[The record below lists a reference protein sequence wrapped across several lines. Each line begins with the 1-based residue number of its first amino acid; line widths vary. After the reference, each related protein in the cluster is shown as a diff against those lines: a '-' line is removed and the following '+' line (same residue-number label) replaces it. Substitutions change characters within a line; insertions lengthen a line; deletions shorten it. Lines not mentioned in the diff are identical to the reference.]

1 MIRTAVIKEDLKLY
15 QDVSIDKLKDENIS
29 WCWVDI
35 ENPSEDEE
43 KVLVDIFGFHKLAIE
58 DALQIHHRPKL
69 DHYDGYDFFILNALN
84 DETLLSETVGIFIL
98 ERFIVSVRRENCNE
112 IDEAWDKFIYNENK
126 WNKGPAYIKYLILDK
141 IVDELFP
148 AIQEIEDKL
157 NSIDNNEDKKSV
169 NQIID
174 EIFSIRNDLLKLR
187 RLVTSMRDLLYRMLN
202 SERLSWIREQKIYF
216 QDIYDHLLK
225 LSDMIEE
232 SREITADIRDNYIST
247 NSNKMNINM
256 MVLTVIS
263 TIFIPLTFIVGVY
276 GMNFENIPELKWKYG
291 YFVIWAIMALIGV
304 FMFLWFKRKGWFDI
318 DK

>member
-15 QDVSIDKLKDENIS
+15 QDVSIDKLKDEDIS
-29 WCWVDI
+29 WYWVDI

-43 KVLVDIFGFHKLAIE
+43 KILIDIFGFHKLTIE

-84 DETLLSETVGIFIL
+84 DETLLSETVGIFIS
-98 ERFIVSVRRENCNE
+98 ERFIVSVHRENCNE
-112 IDEAWDKFIYNENK
+112 IDEAMDKFMCNESK
-126 WNKGPAYIKYLILDK
+126 WNKGPVYVKYLILDK

-148 AIQEIEDKL
+148 AIQQIEDKL
-157 NSIDNNEDKKSV
+157 NSINNNEDKKSV
-169 NQIID
+169 HQIID
-174 EIFSIRNDLLKLR
+174 QIFSIRNDLLKLR

-216 QDIYDHLLK
+216 GDIYDHLLK

-276 GMNFENIPELKWKYG
+276 GMNFENMPELKWEYG
-291 YFVIWAIMALIGV
+291 YFIVWGIMILIGV
-304 FMFLWFKRKGWFDI
+304 FMFIWFKRKGWFDI

>member
-15 QDVSIDKLKDENIS
+15 QDISIDELEDEEIS
-29 WCWVDI
+29 WYWVDI
-35 ENPSEDEE
+35 ENPSENEE
-43 KVLVDIFGFHKLAIE
+43 KALVDVFGFHKLSIE
-58 DALQIHHRPKL
+58 DSLQIHHRPKV
-69 DHYDGYDFFILNALN
+69 DYYDGYAFFIFNALN
-84 DETLLSETVGIFIL
+84 NETLLSENVGIFIS
-98 ERFIVSVRRENCNE
+98 ERFIVSLHRENCNE
-112 IDEAWDKFIYNENK
+112 IDEAWNKFVCSKNR
-126 WNKGPAYIKYLILDK
+126 WNKGPVDVEYLILDK
-141 IVDELFP
+141 IVDEFFP

-157 NSIDNNEDKKSV
+157 SIIDSNDEKKSTHCLI
-169 NQIID
+169 N

-187 RLVTSMRDLLYRMLN
+187 RLITSMRDLLYRMLN
-202 SERLSWIREQKIYF
+202 SERLSWIRDHKVYF
-216 QDIYDHLLK
+216 GDIYDHLLK

-276 GMNFENIPELKWKYG
+276 GMNFENMPELKWEYG
-291 YFVIWAIMALIGV
+291 YFIVWGIMILIGV
-304 FMFLWFKRKGWFDI
+304 FMFIWFKRKGWFDI

>member
-1 MIRTAVIKEDLKLY
+1 LIRTAIIKENLKLY
-15 QDVSIDKLKDENIS
+15 QDISIDKLQDEEIS
-29 WCWVDI
+29 WYWVDI
-35 ENPSEDEE
+35 ENPSEYEE
-43 KVLVDIFGFHKLAIE
+43 KVLTDIFGFHKLTIE

-69 DHYDGYDFFILNALN
+69 DYYDGYDFFILNALN
-84 DETLLSETVGIFIL
+84 DETLLSETVGIFIS
-98 ERFIVSVRRENCNE
+98 ERFIVSVHRENCNE
-112 IDEAWDKFIYNENK
+112 IDEAWDKFIYSGSK
-126 WNKGPAYIKYLILDK
+126 WNKGPVYIKYLILDK

-157 NSIDNNEDKKSV
+157 NLIDNNEDKKSV
-169 NQIID
+169 HQIID

-216 QDIYDHLLK
+216 GDIYDHLLK

-232 SREITADIRDNYIST
+232 SREITADMRDNYIST

-276 GMNFENIPELKWKYG
+276 GMNFENMPELRWKYG
-291 YFVIWAIMALIGV
+291 YFIIWGIMAIIGV

>member
-15 QDVSIDKLKDENIS
+15 QDISIDKLQDEEIS
-29 WCWVDI
+29 WYWIDI

-43 KVLVDIFGFHKLAIE
+43 KALVDIFGFHKLAIE
-58 DALQIHHRPKL
+58 DSLQIHHRPKL
-69 DHYDGYDFFILNALN
+69 DYYEGYDFFILNALN
-84 DETLLSETVGIFIL
+84 DGTLLSETVGIFIS
-98 ERFIVSVRRENCNE
+98 ERFIVSVHRENCNE
-112 IDEAWDKFIYNENK
+112 IDEAWDKFIYSESK
-126 WNKGPAYIKYLILDK
+126 WNKGPMHIKYLILDK

-157 NSIDNNEDKKSV
+157 NSIDNNEHKKSV
-169 NQIID
+169 HEIID
-174 EIFSIRNDLLKLR
+174 EIFSIRNDLIKLR

-202 SERLSWIREQKIYF
+202 SQRLSWIREQKIYF
-216 QDIYDHLLK
+216 GDIYDHLLK

-276 GMNFENIPELKWKYG
+276 GMNFENMPELKWKYG
-291 YFVIWAIMALIGV
+291 YFIIWVIMVIMGV
-304 FMFLWFKRKGWFDI
+304 FMFLCFKRKGWFDI

>member
-15 QDVSIDKLKDENIS
+15 QDISIDKLQDEEIS
-29 WCWVDI
+29 WYWIDI
-35 ENPSEDEE
+35 ENPSEDQE
-43 KVLVDIFGFHKLAIE
+43 KALVDIFGFHKLAIE
-58 DALQIHHRPKL
+58 DSLQIHHRPKL
-69 DHYDGYDFFILNALN
+69 DYYDNYAFFIFNALN
-84 DETLLSETVGIFIL
+84 NETLLSENVGIFIS
-98 ERFIVSVRRENCNE
+98 ERFIVSVHRENCNE
-112 IDEAWDKFIYNENK
+112 IDEAWDKFIYSEGK
-126 WNKGPAYIKYLILDK
+126 LNKGPVYIKYLILDK

-157 NSIDNNEDKKSV
+157 NSIDNNEHKKSV
-169 NQIID
+169 HEIID
-174 EIFSIRNDLLKLR
+174 EIFSIRNDLIKLR

-202 SERLSWIREQKIYF
+202 SQRLSWIREQKIYF
-216 QDIYDHLLK
+216 GDIYDHLLK

-276 GMNFENIPELKWKYG
+276 GMNFENMPELKWKYG
-291 YFVIWAIMALIGV
+291 YFMIWIIMVIIGV